1 MYSEVFVSVITG
13 THVAC
18 NLSLFACI
26 AQRKSRSFIYAAL
39 VSLHLPLKFKFIYSK
54 SHWLIGMTYNI
65 CTIYTIYICIH

>member
-26 AQRKSRSFIYAAL
+26 AQRKSRSFIYAAPVIVRL
-39 VSLHLPLKFKFIYSK
+39 PGAEHYGRNESRACAEDVAYGHLQF
-54 SHWLIGMTYNI
+54 
-65 CTIYTIYICIH
+65 CVCAER